1 MHPPLN
7 QSHNDVLLLN
17 NISLIANPLLTK
29 VLIISGGLCLCT
41 IGIIMQVS
49 LKAAVSMLPREL
61 LSFLAGNVSVLS
73 TYTVSPF
80 IYNYTQYITQASFH
94 DVYMHAHVI
103 MYYCY
108 L

>member
-7 QSHNDVLLLN
+7 QSHHDVLLLN
-17 NISLIANPLLTK
+17 NISLIANPLLTQ

-41 IGIIMQVS
+41 IGIMQVS

-80 IYNYTQYITQASFH
+80 IPSI
-94 DVYMHAHVI
+94 
-103 MYYCY
+103 
-108 L
+108 